1 MFTQLARVVKTHM
14 FTAHQLHHIDT
25 QVHHMIQH
33 SGIATTN
40 ALTDQ
45 VQRWSKNLVMH
56 MLPLGLYAHTL
67 DQALVSTVNARMCE
81 QWHTQYHDI
90 QAVIT
95 GHYGAA
101 CVYAERLQ
109 RPGFHVYT
117 NSHAHD
123 TAHYVIERWHQDRFD
138 QLTQL
143 GYRGG
148 VDSWV
153 IVIRVP
159 ESGAGLLTAAG
170 LLAYAPGDVIMWPGV
185 VPHAI
190 APFSLAPG
198 ERRVTWQM
206 HVVRDLHRGPV
217 IFW

>member
-1 MFTQLARVVKTHM
+1 MFTPLARVVKTHM

-25 QVHHMIQH
+25 QVDHMIQH

-40 ALTDQ
+40 TLTDQ

-67 DQALVSTVNARMCE
+67 DQAMVPTVNARMCE
-81 QWHTQYHDI
+81 QWHRQYHDI

-95 GHYGAA
+95 GHYGTT
-101 CVYAERLQ
+101 CVYAEDLQ

-117 NSHAHD
+117 NCHAHD
-123 TAHYVIERWHQDRFD
+123 TAHYTIERWHQDQFD

-143 GYRGG
+143 GYGGG

-159 ESGAGLLTAAG
+159 QSGAGLSTTAG
-170 LLAYAPGDVIMWPGV
+170 HLAYAPGDVIMWPGV
-185 VPHAI
+185 TPHAI
-190 APFSLAPG
+190 APFRLAPG